1 MELYGVLLV
10 VHIVAGVVSL
20 FSAALAIAA
29 KNLAWKHQV
38 HIVSGRF
45 FAVAMALIFVTALP
59 MSLLKFNLFLLLV
72 SIFSFYLM
80 LMGWLYAV
88 DRQGQH
94 TRTMLAVS
102 SLMLLTSLV
111 MLGYGVWQFVL
122 GKFAIPLIAFGGIG
136 LFLARLDWRF
146 AKQGDLKGKARLAQH
161 LTQMIGATIAA
172 ITAFLVNVVRLEGFW
187 GVVTWLAPTL
197 VLVPVLIRSARN
209 VQR

>member
-1 MELYGVLLV
+1 MEIYSVLLFA
-10 VHIVAGVVSL
+10 HIVAGVVSL
-20 FSAALAIAA
+20 LSAAVAIAA
-29 KNLAWKHQV
+29 KNLGWKHQI

-45 FAVAMALIFVTALP
+45 FAVSMALIFVTALP

-80 LMGWLYAV
+80 LMGWLYAI
-88 DRQGQH
+88 DRQAKYTQ
-94 TRTMLAVS
+94 TMLGVS

-122 GKFAIPLIAFGGIG
+122 GKFAIPLIAFGSIG

-146 AKQGDLKGKARLAQH
+146 AKQGGLTGKARIAQH

-172 ITAFLVNVVRLEGFW
+172 ITAFLVNVVRLEGFL

-197 VLVPVLIRSARN
+197 VLVPVLIRSARK
-209 VQR
+209 V